1 MTKFARR
8 KRKLWRQWRKTNSND
23 REMIKFEITKVNF
36 VMKGVIKLTKR

>member
-23 REMIKFEITKVNF
+23 REMIKFEITKVK
-36 VMKGVIKLTKR
+36 VMKGVIKSTKR